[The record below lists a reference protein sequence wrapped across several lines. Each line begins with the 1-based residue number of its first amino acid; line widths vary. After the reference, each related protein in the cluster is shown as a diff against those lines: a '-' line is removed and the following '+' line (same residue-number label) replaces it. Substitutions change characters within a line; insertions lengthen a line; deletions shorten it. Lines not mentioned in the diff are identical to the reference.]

1 MAFGLFKKKKKEE
14 TADNR
19 YLNLKIREVVK
30 VSQDA
35 VNVIFEKP
43 EHDFNYQPG
52 QFLTIIDTVK
62 GKKIR
67 RAYSLCTTPHLDEH
81 PGVTVK
87 RVIDGQMSNHIN
99 DTFKKGKY
107 VEIML
112 PMGMFTTTYNAV
124 ATRQIFL
131 FGGGSGIT
139 PLYSILRTILKLEPK
154 STVTLVYGNRDVDS
168 VIFNTELTLLASENP
183 NFKLLHVLEND
194 STGIAH
200 YKGRPTVDSMMQII
214 QNLKITSESEIFICG
229 PQAMMDVVTE
239 AFKSAKIVDL
249 KMHMESFVA
258 GKTSPEPEIGGA
270 PIADSKTSEVIIELN
285 GNSFS
290 LTLNKSKPVL
300 EQALNAN
307 IDMPYSCQSGLCTAC
322 RGKCLEGEISID
334 QAEGLSQE
342 ELDAGFVLTCVGKPL
357 SDFVRVEIG

>member
-14 TADNR
+14 TVDNR
-19 YLNLKIREVVK
+19 YLNMKIREVVH
-30 VSQDA
+30 VSHDA

-43 EHDFNYQPG
+43 ETDFHYQPG

-67 RAYSLCTTPHLDEH
+67 RAYSLCTSPHVDEY

-87 RVIDGQMSNHIN
+87 RVTDGQMSNHIN
-99 DTFKKGKY
+99 DNFKKGKY
-107 VEIML
+107 VEVMQ
-112 PMGMFTTTYNAV
+112 PMGMFTTTYDAD
-124 ATRQIFL
+124 AEREIIL

-139 PLYSILRTILKLEPK
+139 PLYSILRTVLKLEPK
-154 STVTLVYGNRDVDS
+154 STVTLVYGNRDMDS
-168 VIFNTELTLLASENP
+168 VIFNTELTQLATENA
-183 NFKLLHVLEND
+183 NFKLLHLLEND
-194 STGIAH
+194 PNGIAH
-200 YKGRPTVDSMMQII
+200 FHGRPTVDAM
-214 QNLKITSESEIFICG
+214 LKIFKDLGISSKSEIFICG
-229 PQAMMDVVTE
+229 PQPMMDVVTE

-249 KMHMESFVA
+249 KIHMESFVA
-258 GKTSPEPEIGGA
+258 GKTSPEPEDGGA
-270 PIADSKTSEVIIELN
+270 PVVDSKTAEVIIELN
-285 GNSFS
+285 GNSYS

-342 ELDAGFVLTCVGKPL
+342 ELDAGYVLTCVGKPL
-357 SDFVRVEIG
+357 TDFVRVEIG